1 MEAQSLETF
10 QIGDKVY
17 VMLYHAAKWLQMP
30 LGDLEGQ
37 IALGKLE
44 LVRVEDRD
52 FIELEALKAYAGKR
66 KAWR

>member
-1 MEAQSLETF
+1 MATQELETF
-10 QIGDKVY
+10 NIQGKQY
-17 VMLYHAAKWLQMP
+17 FMPYHAAKWLRIP

-66 KAWR
+66 K